1 MPGQHDRCVPVHPL
15 SSRSSGSR
23 YYRTGRSRWGPVT
36 VPEYV
41 CPREYQQNGFRMQFN
56 NLPYSYGGGS
66 QPPLQQRQQQQQYYY
81 PVSQNP
87 WSELRQP
94 HLQSSSVVN
103 YRENRNHISRPI
115 RNNDSGMY
123 DNQNRS
129 RQRYPAF
136 PRPPPLLPLT
146 SCTQE
151 PLDTNNKE
159 NNAYCVPDS
168 SVEMTH
174 LPFFR
179 RVSFLKKFQ
188 TKGNSPVVI
197 WFPLKESE
205 MQTLKDKNQG
215 YQVQM
220 RVCLPNT
227 SEEQND
233 YFPRNIVVEVNCKFL
248 LLPGFESI
256 PRGPARPIDITH
268 LCTLSKPGNNHVKVI
283 TSENVMIQVSLVQ
296 KLTSGHLLRTIQDQ
310 GYTSPHDTAIK
321 IREKLEG
328 SQVGDEIASTTQR
341 CSLLCPLSKTRMN
354 LPCRATTCHHFQ
366 CFDVTSYL
374 QMNERNPK
382 WLCPVC
388 FQPAKYKDLHIDGYF
403 KEILDQN
410 TVCDMVILTA
420 SGKWEPLQDEEKKK
434 RKKKKQKQQNDKE
447 KETPEALRM
456 EAAVTPSGL
465 NTSCLSHTIVL
476 DSDSEEE
483 LTTTNLHYTS
493 SLLHQGNG
501 SVDDES
507 VGTITLSDDETF
519 NTPGTFNFQSMYCS
533 TPISKETTPVHTTR
547 SLRSSTL
554 APSVIL
560 SVNNSDVAMQPVY
573 TRNLRRSKRKSMSKS
588 NANDLS
594 KNVSSSRT
602 TCTENSTPEY
612 STNTLN
618 KGKRTAL
625 HDMVLRSSKRTK
637 TN

>member
-1 MPGQHDRCVPVHPL
+1 MGNYRTSLPHQTNHQSSRTSSLFWRVKMPGQRGRCVVPVHPL
-15 SSRSSGSR
+15 RTLSSGSR
-23 YYRTGRSRWGPVT
+23 SHRSGRNRWGPAS
-36 VPEYV
+36 VPENG
-41 CPREYQQNGFRMQFN
+41 CSWEYQQNGFRMQFN
-56 NLPYSYGGGS
+56 NFDYSYGGGS
-66 QPPLQQRQQQQQYYY
+66 RPLPQQQCYY

-87 WSELRQP
+87 W
-94 HLQSSSVVN
+94 
-103 YRENRNHISRPI
+103 Y
-115 RNNDSGMY
+115 GMY
-123 DNQNRS
+123 DNRNRS
-129 RQRYPAF
+129 WQHYPTF
-136 PRPPPLLPLT
+136 PRPPPLPPIT

-159 NNAYCVPDS
+159 NNAYCDPDS
-168 SVEMTH
+168 NVEMTH

-179 RVSFLKKFQ
+179 RVSLLKKFQ
-188 TKGNSPVVI
+188 TKGYSAQVFLFN
-197 WFPLKESE
+197 LMESD
-205 MQTLKDKNQG
+205 MQTLKDKNQD
-215 YQVQM
+215 YQVQV

-227 SEEQND
+227 SEEQKD
-233 YFPRNIVVEVNCKFL
+233 YFPRNMVIEVNHKFL
-248 LLPGFESI
+248 PLPGFESI

-268 LCTLSKPGNNHVKVI
+268 LCTLSKPGNNFIKVI

-296 KLTSGHLLRTIQDQ
+296 RLTFGHLLRTIQDQ
-310 GYTSPHDTAIK
+310 GYTSPHDTEIK

-354 LPCRATTCHHFQ
+354 FPCRATTCHHFQ

-434 RKKKKQKQQNDKE
+434 RKKQKQKQQNDKE
-447 KETPEALRM
+447 KEVPEALRM

-476 DSDSEEE
+476 DSDSEKE
-483 LTTTNLHYTS
+483 LTTTNLHYTNS
-493 SLLHQGNG
+493 FHQGNG
-501 SVDDES
+501 SMEAEKS
-507 VGTITLSDDETF
+507 VETIILSDDETC
-519 NTPGTFNFQSMYCS
+519 NTPGAFNFQSMYCS
-533 TPISKETTPVHTTR
+533 TPVSKETTPVLTRR
-547 SLRSSTL
+547 SLRSCTL
-554 APSVIL
+554 APSVLL
-560 SVNNSDVAMQPVY
+560 SVNNSDVAMQPVS
-573 TRNLRRSKRKSMSKS
+573 TRNLNRSKRKRMPKS
-588 NANDLS
+588 DANDRS
-594 KNVSSSRT
+594 KNVSSSHT
-602 TCTENSTPEY
+602 TCTENSTSEY

-618 KGKRTAL
+618 KSKRTAS

-637 TN
+637 TNY